1 MRTFLE
7 IKLVLE
13 ISTKM
18 NMVTF
23 LTDIRTQKTK
33 DIQTF
38 DITYA
43 TSMMILILCS
53 YIQYLFYNVLRF
65 CLANVKDVTFISK
78 ERH

>member
-23 LTDIRTQKTK
+23 LTNIRTQKTK
-33 DIQTF
+33 DIETF

-43 TSMMILILCS
+43 TSIMIPYIVQLHSIFILQCFE
-53 YIQYLFYNVLRF
+53 ILPF
-65 CLANVKDVTFISK
+65 
-78 ERH
+78 

>member
-7 IKLVLE
+7 ITLVLE

-23 LTDIRTQKTK
+23 LTNIRTQKTK

-43 TSMMILILCS
+43 TSIMILDIVQLHSMFILQCFE
-53 YIQYLFYNVLRF
+53 ILPF
-65 CLANVKDVTFISK
+65 
-78 ERH
+78 